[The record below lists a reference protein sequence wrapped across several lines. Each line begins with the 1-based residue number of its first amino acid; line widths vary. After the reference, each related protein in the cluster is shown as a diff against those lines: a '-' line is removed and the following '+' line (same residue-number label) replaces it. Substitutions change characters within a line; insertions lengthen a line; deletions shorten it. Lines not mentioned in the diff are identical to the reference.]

1 MKRILEYPPD
11 VQIDTDNFQQIESAE
26 ADKILNGGQ
35 DDIVIVASCSEW
47 NPQDLPWLI
56 REDGTIYSN
65 EAEGIF
71 EHHLMSSTFEDVE
84 GVTFLFYKRR

>member
-1 MKRILEYPPD
+1 MERIPEYPPD
-11 VQIDTDNFQQIESAE
+11 VRTDEENFQQIEAAE
-26 ADKILNGGQ
+26 ADKILNGSQ

-47 NPQDLPWLI
+47 NPENLPWLI

-65 EAEGIF
+65 EAEGVF
-71 EHHLMSSTFEDVE
+71 EHHLMSSTFEAVE